1 MTLAKKLVGFVPDA
15 VVQSC
20 VAFAGRLLD
29 RPLSNVFGSLHPRA
43 ALISYLAAPFRRK
56 PGLGHTNAVE
66 VLEIGRVFHDLGF
79 RVDVVHYEYKG
90 KIDYDKYDIL
100 LGFGDPLIRSY
111 QFRKKE
117 IRTVYY
123 GTGMHVLHQNS
134 ASLRRVEELHRK
146 RGCWVLESARVVEKA
161 YSVQTSLVNAMV
173 VLGNEKVADSYR
185 SQYHGRIYSLPPSFF
200 SVIDAWKLLSQK
212 QIGEAS
218 KNFCWFGGRG
228 CVHKGLDL
236 LLDFFRE
243 NSGLHLH
250 VCGPIDGE
258 PRFKECFHEEL
269 YRTRNIHT
277 HGFVRLDSSLFREV
291 MARCAFVVF
300 PSCSEGAPSSV
311 LNVMGNGGLI
321 PILTPETGIDIEDFG
336 VTIPNPSQEDVRE
349 AILQAS
355 AMPSSEIRR
364 RSEATIEFTGS
375 RHSLVSYANNLRV
388 ALTDIIEGLP

>member
-1 MTLAKKLVGFVPDA
+1 MTLAKKPVGFVPGA

-79 RVDVVHYEYKG
+79 RVDVVHYEYEG

-161 YSVQTSLVNAMV
+161 YSVQTSLVDAMV

-185 SQYHGRIYSLPPSFF
+185 SQYQGRIYSLPPSFF

-212 QIGEAS
+212 QIGEAA

-243 NSGLHLH
+243 NPALHLH

-258 PRFKECFHEEL
+258 PHFKKCFHEEL

-277 HGFVRLDSSLFREV
+277 HGFVRLDSPLFGEV

-336 VTIPNPSQEDVRE
+336 VTIPKPSQEDVRE
-349 AILQAS
+349 AILRAS
-355 AMPSSEIRR
+355 AMPASEVRR

-375 RHSLVSYANNLRV
+375 RHSLVSYTKNFRV
-388 ALTDIIEGLP
+388 ALNDIIEGLP

>member
-1 MTLAKKLVGFVPDA
+1 MILAKKLSRFVPAA
-15 VVQSC
+15 VVRSS
-20 VAFAGRLLD
+20 VALAGRVLD
-29 RPLSNVFGSLHPRA
+29 RPLSNVFGSLYPRT
-43 ALISYLAAPFRRK
+43 ALISYLAAPFRRR

-66 VLEIGRVFHDLGF
+66 VLEIGKALHDLGF

-90 KIDYDKYDIL
+90 KIDFDTYDIL
-100 LGFGDPLIRSY
+100 LGFGDPLVRSF
-111 QFRKKE
+111 QFRRKD

-146 RGCWVLESARVVEKA
+146 RGCWVLESARVVEKT
-161 YSVQTSLVNAMV
+161 YSAQTSLVDAMV

-185 SQYHGRIYSLPPSFF
+185 SQYQGKIYSLPPSFF
-200 SVIDAWKLLSQK
+200 NVIDAWKLLSQK
-212 QIGEAS
+212 QIGEAA

-228 CVHKGLDL
+228 AVHKGLDL

-243 NSGLHLH
+243 NPWLHLH

-258 PRFKECFHEEL
+258 PYFKECFHEEL

-277 HGFVRLDSSLFREV
+277 HGFVRLDSPLFGDV

-321 PILTPETGIDIEDFG
+321 PILTPETGIDIEGFG
-336 VTIPNPSQEDVRE
+336 VTIPKPSQEDIRE
-349 AILQAS
+349 AILHAS
-355 AMPSSEIRR
+355 AMPASEVRK
-364 RSEATIEFTGS
+364 RSEATIEFTVS

-388 ALTDIIEGLP
+388 ALTDIIEGSP